1 MSESQEGHRSPRMQ
15 SIEIRQATKDQLSF
29 VFATW
34 LRNYKHSSQF
44 ARKIKN
50 ATFFKWH
57 HLVIERIFDRPNT
70 LVLIATPQGES
81 EPILGYAVLE
91 AQDGTPVIHYVY
103 VKDDFRRMGIAT
115 KLIAAS
121 RLPLDRAVFTH
132 YTSALDE
139 LGLLK
144 KYTALEYNPYRI

>member
-1 MSESQEGHRSPRMQ
+1 MAESQEGQKSPRMQ

-57 HLVIERIFDRPNT
+57 HLVIERIFERPGT
-70 LVLIATPQGES
+70 QVLVATPQGES

-91 AQDGTPVIHYVY
+91 QQDCPVVHYVY
-103 VKDDFRRMGIAT
+103 VKDDWRKMGIAT
-115 KLIAAS
+115 KLVAAS
-121 RLPLDRAVFTH
+121 RLPLEKAVFTH